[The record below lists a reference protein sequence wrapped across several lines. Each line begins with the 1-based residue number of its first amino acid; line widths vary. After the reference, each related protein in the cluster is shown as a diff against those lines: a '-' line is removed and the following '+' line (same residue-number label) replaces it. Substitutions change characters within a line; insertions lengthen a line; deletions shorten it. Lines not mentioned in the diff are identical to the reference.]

1 MFVAV
6 RTEWMW
12 HYLLAVVVLIDII
25 AASDVKRLDG
35 KEEVIGVNAEQI
47 MLDYGCSPT
56 CWDPQEYQRRML

>member
-35 KEEVIGVNAEQI
+35 KEEVIGVYAEQI
-47 MLDYGCSPT
+47 SGHSSRYVGL
-56 CWDPQEYQRRML
+56 RM